1 MKKTTIALTY
11 IVQDEQAKTKVIL
24 SREAKDN

>member
-11 IVQDEQAKTKVIL
+11 IVQNEKVKTKVIL
-24 SREAKDN
+24 SQETKDN